1 VKKKEDCMK
10 RVSLRIVGRM
20 AVVAGTLS
28 GLMACASAQT
38 PDPRPAVVQAAPDS
52 KDPAAPVTPPASA
65 PAPLAT
71 PAAPPP
77 ASTTVSELQQLIQS
91 RQVTELRTTYNGS
104 YGASLLFKSEDLTY
118 YVALFQQ
125 KNFWRVLKT
134 NSENQ
139 AESTYR
145 AFSNQSA
152 DLASAD
158 IQRIKLQAEYTRNER
173 LLAKRNAELS
183 TLQADAAL
191 RKDQETQVIAR
202 QEQARQETQALNE
215 QQQDV
220 RQQLRDLQRQIN
232 ALQAQ
237 QADVSS
243 QPAAKPAKAT
253 TSKRKGN
260 SGK

>member
-1 VKKKEDCMK
+1 MK
-10 RVSLRIVGRM
+10 REPLRTVGRIV
-20 AVVAGTLS
+20 VLAGVFS

-38 PDPRPAVVQAAPDS
+38 PDKRPAVVQVENDN
-52 KDPAAPVTPPASA
+52 KDPAAAVTPPAA
-65 PAPLAT
+65 AAAPLPT
-71 PAAPPP
+71 PAAPSAP
-77 ASTTVSELQQLIQS
+77 ASTVSELQQLIQS

-145 AFSNQSA
+145 AFAGQSA

-191 RKDQETQVIAR
+191 RKDQETQVAAR

-237 QADVSS
+237 QADVSP
-243 QPAAKPAKAT
+243 QPAPRA
-253 TSKRKGN
+253 KRKTG
-260 SGK
+260 SHK

>member
-1 VKKKEDCMK
+1 MK

-20 AVVAGTLS
+20 VVMAGTLT

-38 PDPRPAVVQAAPDS
+38 PDKRPAVVQVEQDS

-71 PAAPPP
+71 PAAPP
-77 ASTTVSELQQLIQS
+77 ASTTVAELQQLIQS

-104 YGASLLFKSEDLTY
+104 YGASLLFKGEDLTY

-134 NSENQ
+134 SSENQ

-173 LLAKRNAELS
+173 LLAKRNAELN

-202 QEQARQETQALNE
+202 QEQARQETQALTE

-237 QADVSS
+237 QADVS
-243 QPAAKPAKAT
+243 QPAAKPAKHT
-253 TSKRKGN
+253 TSKRKTGN

>member
-1 VKKKEDCMK
+1 
-10 RVSLRIVGRM
+10 L
-20 AVVAGTLS
+20 
-28 GLMACASAQT
+28 
-38 PDPRPAVVQAAPDS
+38 P
-52 KDPAAPVTPPASA
+52 
-65 PAPLAT
+65 T
-71 PAAPPP
+71 PAAPAAP
-77 ASTTVSELQQLIQS
+77 ASTVSELQQLIQS

-104 YGASLLFKSEDLTY
+104 YGASLLFQSEDLTY

-139 AESTYR
+139 AEATYR
-145 AFSNQSA
+145 AFSGQSA

-158 IQRIKLQAEYTRNER
+158 IQRIKLQAEYARNER

-191 RKDQETQVIAR
+191 RKDQESQVAAR
-202 QEQARQETQALNE
+202 QEQARQETQALND

-237 QADVSS
+237 QADVST
-243 QPAAKPAKAT
+243 QPVSRA
-253 TSKRKGN
+253 KRKTG
-260 SGK
+260 SHK